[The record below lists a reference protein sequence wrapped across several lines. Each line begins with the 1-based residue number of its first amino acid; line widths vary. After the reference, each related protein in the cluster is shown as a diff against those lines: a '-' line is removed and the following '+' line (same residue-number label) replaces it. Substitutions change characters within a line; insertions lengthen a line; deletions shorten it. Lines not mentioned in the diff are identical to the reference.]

1 MQILGDT
8 GNPRP
13 VSPSCYIC
21 RKNLDFSRSRHTI
34 QAMSQASPTSLQRW
48 QPTRHWYQNRW
59 QLLSLP
65 LLVFLTLPLIAL
77 LLRTPPSLLLAHLN
91 DPVVLSA
98 LQVSLSTTFIATL
111 VIILTGTPVAF
122 FLSRNHLPG
131 QRIIDTLIDL
141 PTVLPPAVAGLALLL
156 AFGRR
161 GLLGNYLDLFGI
173 QIAFTRTAVIMAQV
187 FIAAPFYVKSAVIGF
202 SGIDP
207 ELEQAASLD
216 GASGWHIF
224 RYVLM
229 PLSWSALVSGSMLSW
244 ARALGEFG
252 ATIIFAGNFPGRTQT
267 MPLAIYLGFE
277 INLEVSLTLSVILL
291 AFSFIALLIVK
302 WILSRQETR
311 VS

>member
-1 MQILGDT
+1 
-8 GNPRP
+8 
-13 VSPSCYIC
+13 
-21 RKNLDFSRSRHTI
+21 
-34 QAMSQASPTSLQRW
+34 MSQASPTSPQRW

-91 DPVVLSA
+91 DPVVLRA

-224 RYVLM
+224 RYVLV

-277 INLEVSLTLSVILL
+277 INLDVSLTLSVILL

-311 VS
+311 AS